1 MTTLFGDKSR
11 SGPSLFTDSAPS
23 QHASHGHGILHN
35 LLQDAIDTAKG
46 IPFGIVQ
53 TVEHPER
60 TAKAIGHSYANTYG
74 HGWGHF
80 WKEFHAHPLQPLLD
94 AISVPL
100 MLAGGAGAGLKLAD
114 VAANAGRRAEMDVA
128 LSRASDL
135 AKAGRFAE
143 ADDIRYSA
151 SRTPRLT
158 KAADYARK
166 GSTKTTRMVES
177 PIPGHYLPK
186 AYSSNFFRAA
196 MTKGSDAILEGIGGI
211 RPESKFGQVFSEEGV
226 GRRLAAK
233 DRARRESA
241 TSAES
246 KGQAHVMVG
255 ARKADLA
262 TGVVQKKLIQRV
274 KDTIMAGGHRISE
287 ADAAK
292 LVGKENVF
300 SHYQFIKRD
309 SDLVPTF
316 DPKTGEYVEH
326 LPKHLAQELSKS
338 GKRVPQRDQIQFE
351 MSRPADS
358 LPRDQDVLRTTRDR
372 QAGVA
377 DKPKEGEVAAG
388 EDLGK
393 DTVKGG
399 FENWGAKHEHA
410 FIKSLGKV
418 YEYTKDP
425 AEAMRDADGNL
436 ILVRKGIGDSISR
449 EIEGTAKLA
458 RAVYKA
464 PLVAW
469 KSFILA
475 GAPRYFVNNVVGN
488 AGMYAA
494 ATNPVEF
501 TRGVIEAVRSVRGIR
516 AAAKFEK
523 QAGNTLDSLMAKY
536 LPDEVIS
543 GHFAFLQHGALGLDQ
558 TIGFAQQGRLG
569 RFRAGLY
576 PITEKVSYRGP
587 QRASL
592 LGAMTT
598 MPEFRSLL
606 RTTMK
611 ANPEMSRYEAF
622 QVAAKRLVADPRKA
636 AALEKRTTDWA
647 GQYYHLNGLEKA
659 VTAFVPFYNW
669 DRHALRFGKEQVL
682 SRPVSSIVLSQ
693 LGALGDKQANK
704 ELGKLPDFMKG
715 AIPVGGHAGGVLS
728 FLLGQEVNGRK
739 KIILSSGY
747 NPLAAAA
754 EDAHAIAALVGG
766 GHPSEALGG
775 QLNPVVSGAISGIT
789 GQQVFS
795 GAKAKGLNEGPVH
808 IGGPIGEALNE
819 TFGNLPQKKL
829 LEVAGGGDPSTETKK
844 GDPTLY
850 THSARQQLSSLLGL
864 NERDF
869 SPAAAERLYRQEHH
883 IKKGRRAKGR
893 SARNA
898 ARKFGSG
905 SSSKSLF

>member
-1 MTTLFGDKSR
+1 MTALFGDKSR
-11 SGPSLFTDSAPS
+11 SGPSLFSDGSAP

-46 IPFGIVQ
+46 IPFGMVQ
-53 TVEHPER
+53 TVEHPVR
-60 TAKAIGHSYANTYG
+60 TVKAVGHSYADTYG

-100 MLAGGAGAGLKLAD
+100 MLAGGAGAALKGAD
-114 VAANAGRRAEMDVA
+114 IAANVGRGAEVSAA
-128 LSRASDL
+128 LSKASDL
-135 AKAGRFAE
+135 AAAGKFAE
-143 ADDIRYSA
+143 ADAIRYGA
-151 SRTPRLT
+151 SRAPKLT
-158 KAADYARK
+158 ELADYARK
-166 GSTKTTRMVES
+166 GSSKTTRMVKT
-177 PIPGHYLPK
+177 PVPGLELPK

-196 MTKGSDAILEGIGGI
+196 LTKGSDAILEGIGGV
-211 RPESKFGQVFSEEGV
+211 RPESKFGQVFSEQGL

-233 DRARRESA
+233 DRARREAA
-241 TSAES
+241 TAAEA
-246 KGQAHVMVG
+246 KGQAHVLTG
-255 ARKADLA
+255 ARRAGLEA
-262 TGVVQKKLIQRV
+262 GPVQDKLIKRV

-292 LVGKENVF
+292 LAGNENAMA
-300 SHYQFIKRD
+300 HYQFIERD
-309 SDLVPTF
+309 SNLVPTF
-316 DPKTGEYVEH
+316 DPKTGQYVEH
-326 LPKHLAQELSKS
+326 LEKWNADELSRA
-338 GKRVPQRDQIQFE
+338 GLRVKNADQIQFYH
-351 MSRPADS
+351 SRPADS
-358 LPRDQDVLRTTRDR
+358 LYRDESGALTTRER

-377 DKPKEGEVAAG
+377 DMPKQ
-388 EDLGK
+388 GK
-393 DTVKGG
+393 VN
-399 FENWGAKHEHA
+399 ELQWGAKHESA

-418 YEYTKDP
+418 YTYTNDP
-425 AEAMRDADGNL
+425 AKAMRDANGNL
-436 ILVRKGIGDSISR
+436 ILVRKGIGDRISR

-458 RAVYKA
+458 NAVYRA
-464 PLVAW
+464 PLTAW
-469 KSFILA
+469 KAFILA

-488 AGMYAA
+488 AGMFAA

-501 TRGVIEAVRSVRGIR
+501 SRGVIEAVRSVRGIR
-516 AAAKFEK
+516 AAAKLER
-523 QAGNTLDSLMAKY
+523 QMGHTLDSLMAKY

-543 GHFAFLQHGALGLDQ
+543 GHFSFLQHGALGLDQ
-558 TIGFAQQGRLG
+558 TVGFAQQGHLG
-569 RFRAGLY
+569 RLRSGLY

-598 MPEFRSLL
+598 MPEFRNLL
-606 RTTMK
+606 RSTMK
-611 ANPEMSRYEAF
+611 AHPNMSRYEAF
-622 QVAAKRLVADPRKA
+622 QVAAKKLVADPRKA

-647 GQYYHLNGLEKA
+647 GQYYHLNGVEKA
-659 VTAFVPFYNW
+659 ITAFVPFYNW

-693 LGALGDKQANK
+693 LGALGDKQASK

-715 AIPVGGHAGGVLS
+715 AIPVGGHSGGVLS
-728 FLLGQEVNGRK
+728 FLLGQEINGRK
-739 KIILSSGY
+739 KVIMTSGY

-795 GAKAKGLNEGPVH
+795 GAKAKGLNAGPVH
-808 IGGPIGEALNE
+808 VGGPVGEALNE
-819 TFGNLPQKKL
+819 TFGQLPQKRL
-829 LEVAGGGDPSTETKK
+829 LEAAASGEDPSTVTSS
-844 GDPTLY
+844 GNQTLY

-869 SPAAAERLYRQEHH
+869 SPQAAERLYRQEHG

-893 SARNA
+893 HARNA
-898 ARKFGSG
+898 ARQFGSK
-905 SSSKSLF
+905 SRSNSLF